1 MKFIKA
7 MVVKPKMKRKIRR
20 KKRIV
25 SGYYFDGNKLKIYY
39 EKRR

>member
-1 MKFIKA
+1 MG
-7 MVVKPKMKRKIRR
+7 MVQNLKKKRKIRR

>member
-1 MKFIKA
+1 MG
-7 MVVKPKMKRKIRR
+7 MVQNLKKKRKIRR

-25 SGYYFDGNKLKIYY
+25 SGYYFDGKKMTILY